1 MNYFNITIM
10 FSRTEDEYFYI
21 VIQHFKM
28 VCVSV
33 HFRTKDNQD
42 YKPKYNPA

>member
-1 MNYFNITIM
+1 M

>member
-1 MNYFNITIM
+1 M

-28 VCVSV
+28 VCVSI
-33 HFRTKDNQD
+33 FISTLKDNQD
-42 YKPKYNPA
+42 DRAKYNQLILK